1 MLILD
6 DDGSVFEV
14 PADDC
19 ELEADGSGF
28 WYLAAEGEDFEEFYE
43 FVEIDVELEDD
54 LPPSKQV

>member
-6 DDGSVFEV
+6 ENDELFEV

-28 WYLAAEGEDFEEFYE
+28 WYLAADGEDEEEFYE
-43 FVEIDVELEDD
+43 FVDVEVELDSDD
-54 LPPSKQV
+54 AE